1 MEEKIESLDSENH
14 KDWISNC
21 KKNVSYIVRKTDD
34 VACKF
39 LDMVVLETPRE
50 TAVYEQV
57 KFVLHGQCKVFTKSY
72 CIRRVS
78 ICRGQTVR
86 YPWWTKQLTIF

>member
-14 KDWISNC
+14 KDWISKC

-34 VACKF
+34 AACKL

-57 KFVLHGQCKVFTKSY
+57 KFVLHGQC
-72 CIRRVS
+72 
-78 ICRGQTVR
+78 Q
-86 YPWWTKQLTIF
+86 

>member
-14 KDWISNC
+14 KDWISKC

-34 VACKF
+34 AACKL

-57 KFVLHGQCKVFTKSY
+57 KFVFTKSY
-72 CIRRVS
+72 RIRRVS

-86 YPWWTKQLTIF
+86 YPWWTWQLTIF

>member
-1 MEEKIESLDSENH
+1 MSQLWPICLQYHGRKIESLDSENH
-14 KDWISNC
+14 KDWISKC

-34 VACKF
+34 AACKL

-57 KFVLHGQCKVFTKSY
+57 KFVV
-72 CIRRVS
+72 IRGS
-78 ICRGQTVR
+78 ASD
-86 YPWWTKQLTIF
+86 Y